1 MRKAINFDIDTKRY
15 VQYTGKSAPTAYYDI
30 RKFLEK
36 NGFIHR
42 QGSGYLSI
50 HSMNEAKVANII
62 MELSTKFDWIK
73 SCVKQI
79 DVTNVGRQYSLLPLI
94 NSSKSE
100 NVESLCVSYT
110 SRTTKAVRFSPS
122 SFKISLSAT

>member
-36 NGFIHR
+36 NGFVHR

-100 NVESLCVSYT
+100 NNLEIE
-110 SRTTKAVRFSPS
+110 KS
-122 SFKISLSAT
+122 SKNKEDDFEIEY

>member
-1 MRKAINFDIDTKRY
+1 
-15 VQYTGKSAPTAYYDI
+15 
-30 RKFLEK
+30 
-36 NGFIHR
+36 
-42 QGSGYLSI
+42 
-50 HSMNEAKVANII
+50 MNEAKVANII

-100 NVESLCVSYT
+100 NNLEIE
-110 SRTTKAVRFSPS
+110 KS
-122 SFKISLSAT
+122 SKNKEDDFEIEY